1 MGTNYTR
8 QSSYSSGDT
17 ITAAHSNNEFDRL
30 ESAFSTSGHSHDGT
44 AGEGG
49 AITSLTANCTVPD
62 NVNLIFGTNS
72 DVSVQYDETTT
83 DSLRI
88 AALEGAAVAIT
99 FAADEGDDAGDEWKL
114 NIADGGVL
122 TLGNDINSAGTYV
135 THLTLTPNATVA
147 NSTAAFAGNVTV
159 AGDLTIS
166 GDDLTMGTNTSGHV
180 LVADGSNFNPVA
192 ISGDVTI
199 AANGAVTIANGAVE
213 NAMLADDA
221 VGADELAA
229 NAVVTASIV
238 DDNVTQAKIADDAV
252 GADQLAA
259 NAVVDASVASSANIA
274 VSKTALTAGTNIS
287 LSTNTLNVDDA
298 FLINSGD
305 DTTSGVITSA
315 GYKLNVGAGSGDV
328 TTQFQQGGTTLFTVG
343 IDDSDSEKFKIHSS
357 TALADTSDFEITS
370 AGVVSLGSDLN
381 VAGNTILT
389 GNLTVN
395 GTTTTVNTAT
405 LGVVDPIIHLQTA
418 SDGGALGSDTNKDVG
433 IVMQYHN
440 GSAAKNAFL
449 GWDDSAG
456 KLTFVPDASLS
467 SEVVSG
473 SVGTIVAN
481 LEGNA
486 TGTAA
491 TVTGAAQS
499 NITSLG
505 TLTTL
510 TVDSIIIDGTNIG
523 HTSDTDAIAISS
535 GGVVTFSQVPLFP
548 ADTIETADIQAD
560 AVTGAKIADNAID
573 SEHYTDGSIDTAH
586 IADGQITLAKIAN
599 AAKTE
604 AIAIACSDETT
615 DLTTGTAK
623 VTFHMPYAFTLTGV
637 KAGVTTAPVGSTI
650 IVDINEAGSTIL
662 STKLTIDA
670 SEKTSATAATAAV
683 ISDTAL
689 ASDALITIDI
699 DQVGSSTAGTGL
711 KVYLIGYQT

>member
-1 MGTNYTR
+1 MGNSYTR
-8 QSSYSSGDT
+8 ASNYSSGDT

-30 ESAFSTSGHSHDGT
+30 ETAFGTSGHSHDGT
-44 AGEGG
+44 EGEGG
-49 AITSLTANCTVPD
+49 AITKLTANCTVPD
-62 NVNLIFGTNS
+62 NVNLIFGTDSN
-72 DVSVQYDETTT
+72 VSVQYDETTT

-199 AANGAVTIANGAVE
+199 ASNGAVTIANGAVE

-221 VGADELAA
+221 VGADE
-229 NAVVTASIV
+229 
-238 DDNVTQAKIADDAV
+238 
-252 GADQLAA
+252 LAA

-357 TALADTSDFEITS
+357 TALANTSDFEITS

-560 AVTGAKIADNAID
+560 AVTGAKIADDAID

-670 SEKTSATAATAAV
+670 SEKTSATSATAAV

>member
-1 MGTNYTR
+1 MAGYGSRANSDTFT
-8 QSSYSSGDT
+8 SGDT
-17 ITAAHSNNEFDRL
+17 IKAAHLNDEFDQL
-30 ESAFSTSGHSHDGT
+30 VAAFHETTGHKHDGST
-44 AGEGG
+44 DGDGA
-49 AITSLTANCTVPD
+49 AITSLPANCTLPD
-62 NVNLIFGTNS
+62 DIKLIFGTNS
-72 DVSVQYDETTT
+72 DVFIQYDETTT

-88 AALEGAAVAIT
+88 AALDGAALGIT
-99 FAADEGDDAGDEWKL
+99 LAADNGDDAGDEWKL
-114 NIADGGVL
+114 NVADGGVL
-122 TLGNDINSAGTYV
+122 TLGNDINSAHTYV

-192 ISGDVTI
+192 LSGDVTI
-199 AANGAVTIANGAVE
+199 ASNGAVTIANQAVE

-229 NAVVTASIV
+229 NAVV
-238 DDNVTQAKIADDAV
+238 N
-252 GADQLAA
+252 
-259 NAVVDASVASSANIA
+259 ASVASDAAIA
-274 VSKTALTAGTNIS
+274 VSKTALVAGTNIT

-305 DTTSGVITSA
+305 DTTSGVVTSA

-357 TALADTSDFEITS
+357 TSLADTSDLEITS
-370 AGVVSLGSDLN
+370 AGVVSLASDLN
-381 VAGNTILT
+381 VGGNTILT

-405 LGVVDPIIHLQTA
+405 MGVVDPIIHLQTA
-418 SDGGALGSDTNKDVG
+418 ADGGALGSDTNKDVG

-449 GWDDSAG
+449 GWDDSAE

-467 SEVVSG
+467 SEVVTG

-481 LEGNA
+481 LEGNV
-486 TGTAA
+486 TGNTSGTAA
-491 TVTGAAQS
+491 TVTNAAQS

-523 HTSDTDAIAISS
+523 HTSDTDAMAISS

-560 AVTGAKIADNAID
+560 AVTGAKIADDAID
-573 SEHYTDGSIDTAH
+573 SEHYTDGSIDLAH
-586 IADGQITLAKIAN
+586 IST

-604 AIAIACSDETT
+604 CIAIACSDETT
-615 DLTTGTAK
+615 ALTTGTAK
-623 VTFHMPYAFTLTGV
+623 VTFHMPYAFYLTGI
-637 KAGVTTAPVGSTI
+637 KAGVTTAPVGSVLT
-650 IVDINEAGSTIL
+650 VDLNEAGSTCL
-662 STKLTIDA
+662 TTKLTIDA
-670 SEKTSATAATAAV
+670 GEKTSATAATAAV
-683 ISDTAL
+683 IGGAGPAL
-689 ASDALITIDI
+689 AADALMTIDV
-699 DQVGSSTAGTGL
+699 DGVGSSTAGAGL

>member
-62 NVNLIFGTNS
+62 NVNLIFGTDSN
-72 DVSVQYDETTT
+72 VSVQYDETTT

-199 AANGAVTIANGAVE
+199 ASNGAVTIANGAVE

-481 LEGNA
+481 LEGNV
-486 TGTAA
+486 TGNTSGTAA

-586 IADGQITLAKIAN
+586 IADNQITPAKIAGEVN
-599 AAKTE
+599 AQTAASYTLVIGDAFKTLTMTNSG
-604 AIAIACSDETT
+604 ANTVTIPPNSSVAFTVGDRIDIIMAGAGTT
-615 DLTTGTAK
+615 SVTGGSGVSVNGITTGTGAIAAQYSAVSCIK
-623 VTFHMPYAFTLTGV
+623 TGTDAWLLV
-637 KAGVTTAPVGSTI
+637 GNHGGVS
-650 IVDINEAGSTIL
+650 
-662 STKLTIDA
+662 
-670 SEKTSATAATAAV
+670 
-683 ISDTAL
+683 
-689 ASDALITIDI
+689 
-699 DQVGSSTAGTGL
+699 
-711 KVYLIGYQT
+711 

>member
-88 AALEGAAVAIT
+88 AAAEGAALAVT

-180 LVADGSNFNPVA
+180 LVADGTNFNPVA
-192 ISGDVTI
+192 LSGDVTI
-199 AANGAVTIANGAVE
+199 ASNGAVTIANQAVE

-229 NAVVTASIV
+229 NAVV
-238 DDNVTQAKIADDAV
+238 
-252 GADQLAA
+252 
-259 NAVVDASVASSANIA
+259 DASVASGAAIA
-274 VSKTALTAGTNIS
+274 VSKTALVAGTNIT

-305 DTTSGVITSA
+305 DTTSGVVTSA

-370 AGVVSLGSDLN
+370 AGVVSLASDLN
-381 VAGNTILT
+381 VGGNTILT

-405 LGVVDPIIHLQTA
+405 MGVVDPIIHLQTA
-418 SDGGALGSDTNKDVG
+418 ADGGALGSDTNKDVG

-449 GWDDSAG
+449 GWDDSAE

-467 SEVVSG
+467 SEVVTG

-481 LEGNA
+481 LEGNV
-486 TGTAA
+486 TGNTSGTAA

-523 HTSDTDAIAISS
+523 HTSDTDAMAISS

-560 AVTGAKIADNAID
+560 AVTGAKIADDAID
-573 SEHYTDGSIDTAH
+573 SEHYTDGSVDLAH
-586 IADGQITLAKIAN
+586 IST

-604 AIAIACSDETT
+604 VIAIACGDETT
-615 DLTTGTAK
+615 ATAAATAV
-623 VTFHMPYAFTLTGV
+623 VTFHMPYAFYLTGI
-637 KAGVTTAPVGSTI
+637 KAGVTTAPVGSVLT
-650 IVDINEAGSTIL
+650 VDLNEAGSTCL
-662 STKLTIDA
+662 TTKLTIDA
-670 SEKTSATAATAAV
+670 GEKTSATAATAAV
-683 ISDTAL
+683 IGGAGPAL
-689 ASDALITIDI
+689 AADALMTIDV
-699 DQVGSSTAGTGL
+699 DGVGSSTAGAGL

>member
-1 MGTNYTR
+1 MAGYGSRANSDTFTA
-8 QSSYSSGDT
+8 GDT
-17 ITAAHSNNEFDRL
+17 IKAAHLNDEFDQL
-30 ESAFSTSGHSHDGT
+30 VAAFHETTGHKHDGST
-44 AGEGG
+44 DGDGA
-49 AITSLTANCTVPD
+49 AITSLPANCTLPD
-62 NVNLIFGTNS
+62 DIKLIFGTNS
-72 DVSVQYDETTT
+72 DVFIQYDETTT

-88 AALEGAAVAIT
+88 AALDGAALGIT
-99 FAADEGDDAGDEWKL
+99 LAADNGDDAGDEWKL
-114 NIADGGVL
+114 NVADGGVL
-122 TLGNDINSAGTYV
+122 TLGNDINSAHTYV

-180 LVADGSNFNPVA
+180 LVADGTNFNPVA
-192 ISGDVTI
+192 LSGDVTI
-199 AANGAVTIANGAVE
+199 ASNGAVTIANQAVE

-229 NAVVTASIV
+229 NAVV
-238 DDNVTQAKIADDAV
+238 
-252 GADQLAA
+252 
-259 NAVVDASVASSANIA
+259 DASVASGAAIA
-274 VSKTALTAGTNIS
+274 VSKTALVAGTNIT

-298 FLINSGD
+298 FLTNSGD
-305 DTTSGVITSA
+305 DTTSGVVTSA

-370 AGVVSLGSDLN
+370 AGVVSLASDLN
-381 VAGNTILT
+381 VGGNTILT

-405 LGVVDPIIHLQTA
+405 MGVVDPIIHLQTA
-418 SDGGALGSDTNKDVG
+418 ADGGALGSDTNKDVG

-449 GWDDSAG
+449 GWDDSAE

-467 SEVVSG
+467 SEVVTG

-481 LEGNA
+481 LEGNV
-486 TGTAA
+486 TGNTSGTAA

-523 HTSDTDAIAISS
+523 HTSDTDAMAISS

-560 AVTGAKIADNAID
+560 AVTGAKIADDAID
-573 SEHYTDGSIDTAH
+573 SEHYTDGSVDLAH
-586 IADGQITLAKIAN
+586 IST

-604 AIAIACSDETT
+604 VIAIACGDETT
-615 DLTTGTAK
+615 ATAAATAV
-623 VTFHMPYAFTLTGV
+623 VTFHMPYAFYLTGI
-637 KAGVTTAPVGSTI
+637 KAGVTTAPVGSVLT
-650 IVDINEAGSTIL
+650 VDLNEAGSTCL
-662 STKLTIDA
+662 TTKLTIDA
-670 SEKTSATAATAAV
+670 GEKTSATAATAAV
-683 ISDTAL
+683 IGGAGPAL
-689 ASDALITIDI
+689 AADALMTIDV
-699 DQVGSSTAGTGL
+699 DGVGSSTAGAGL

>member
-1 MGTNYTR
+1 M
-8 QSSYSSGDT
+8 
-17 ITAAHSNNEFDRL
+17 
-30 ESAFSTSGHSHDGT
+30 GT
-44 AGEGG
+44 AGTDI
-49 AITSLTANCTVPD
+49 AITFDGETNDGVLTWMEDEDFFKFGDDLMMVD
-62 NVNLIFGTNS
+62 NEAIIFGTDSN
-72 DVSVQYDETTT
+72 VLIQYDEATT

-88 AALEGAAVAIT
+88 SAAEGAALAIT
-99 FAADEGDDAGDEWKL
+99 LAADEGDDAGDEWKL
-114 NIADGGVL
+114 NVADGGVF

-180 LVADGSNFNPVA
+180 LVADGTNFNPVA
-192 ISGDVTI
+192 LSGDVTV
-199 AANGAVTIANGAVE
+199 NSSG
-213 NAMLADDA
+213 
-221 VGADELAA
+221 
-229 NAVVTASIV
+229 VTAIGSGVIV
-238 DDNVTQAKIADDAV
+238 NADINNSAAIA
-252 GADQLAA
+252 L
-259 NAVVDASVASSANIA
+259 
-274 VSKTALTAGTNIS
+274 SKTALTAGTNIS

-305 DTTSGVITSA
+305 DTTSGVVTSA

-343 IDDSDSEKFKIHSS
+343 IDDSDSEKFKIHSG
-357 TALADTSDFEITS
+357 TALADTSDQEITS
-370 AGVVSLGSDLN
+370 AGVVSLASDLN
-381 VAGNTILT
+381 VGGNTVLT

-405 LGVVDPIIHLQTA
+405 MGVVDPIIHLQTA

-433 IVMQYHN
+433 LVMQYHN

-523 HTSDTDAIAISS
+523 HTSDTDAMAISS

-560 AVTGAKIADNAID
+560 AVTGAKIADDAIN

-586 IADGQITLAKIAN
+586 IADGQITLAKVAT

-604 AIAIACSDETT
+604 VIAIACGDETT
-615 DLTTGTAK
+615 ATAAATAV
-623 VTFHMPYAFTLTGV
+623 VTFHMPYAFYLTGI
-637 KAGVTTAPVGSTI
+637 KAGVTTAPVGSVLT
-650 IVDINEAGSTIL
+650 VDLNEAGSTCL
-662 STKLTIDA
+662 TTKLTIDA
-670 SEKTSATAATAAV
+670 GEKTSATAATAAV
-683 ISDTAL
+683 IGGAGPAL
-689 ASDALITIDI
+689 ASDALMTIDV
-699 DQVGSSTAGTGL
+699 DGVGSSTAGAGL

>member
-44 AGEGG
+44 TGEGG

-88 AALEGAAVAIT
+88 AAAEGAALAVT

-135 THLTLTPNATVA
+135 THLTLTPNSTVA

-180 LVADGSNFNPVA
+180 LVADGTNFNPVA
-192 ISGDVTI
+192 LSGDVTV
-199 AANGAVTIANGAVE
+199 NSSG
-213 NAMLADDA
+213 
-221 VGADELAA
+221 
-229 NAVVTASIV
+229 VTAIGSGVIV
-238 DDNVTQAKIADDAV
+238 NADINNSAAIA
-252 GADQLAA
+252 L
-259 NAVVDASVASSANIA
+259 
-274 VSKTALTAGTNIS
+274 SKTALTAGTNIS

-305 DTTSGVITSA
+305 DTTSGVVTSA

-328 TTQFQQGGTTLFTVG
+328 TTEFQQGGTTLFTVG

-370 AGVVSLGSDLN
+370 AGVVSLASDLN
-381 VAGNTILT
+381 VGGNTVLT

-395 GTTTTVNTAT
+395 GSTTTVNTAT
-405 LGVVDPIIHLQTA
+405 LSVEDPLIILASGNDAADSVDIGFYGLYDTSGTDKYAGLFRDANDSGKFKLFKDLQTA
-418 SDGGALGSDTNKDVG
+418 PTTTVNTSGTG
-433 IVMQYHN
+433 Y
-440 GSAAKNAFL
+440 AA
-449 GWDDSAG
+449 
-456 KLTFVPDASLS
+456 
-467 SEVVSG
+467 
-473 SVGTIVAN
+473 GTLVAN

-523 HTSDTDAIAISS
+523 HTSDTDAMAISS

-548 ADTIETADIQAD
+548 ANTIETADIQAD
-560 AVTGAKIADNAID
+560 AVTGAKIADDAID
-573 SEHYTDGSIDTAH
+573 SEHYTDGSVDLAH
-586 IADGQITLAKIAN
+586 IST

-604 AIAIACSDETT
+604 VIAIACGDETT
-615 DLTTGTAK
+615 ATAAATAV
-623 VTFHMPYAFTLTGV
+623 VTFHMPYAFYLTGI
-637 KAGVTTAPVGSTI
+637 KAGVTTAPVGSVLT
-650 IVDINEAGSTIL
+650 VDLNEAGSTCL
-662 STKLTIDA
+662 TTKLTIDA

-683 ISDTAL
+683 IGGAGPAL
-689 ASDALITIDI
+689 AADALMTIDV
-699 DQVGSSTAGTGL
+699 DGVGSSTAGAGL

>member
-1 MGTNYTR
+1 MAGYGSRANSDTFT
-8 QSSYSSGDT
+8 SGDT
-17 ITAAHSNNEFDRL
+17 IKAAHLNDEFDQL
-30 ESAFSTSGHSHDGT
+30 VAAFHETTGHKHDGST
-44 AGEGG
+44 DGDGA
-49 AITSLTANCTVPD
+49 AITSLPANCTLPD
-62 NVNLIFGTNS
+62 DIKLIFGTNS
-72 DVSVQYDETTT
+72 DVFIQYDETTT

-88 AALEGAAVAIT
+88 AAAEGAALAVT
-99 FAADEGDDAGDEWKL
+99 LAADEGDDAGDEWKL

-199 AANGAVTIANGAVE
+199 ASNGAVTIANGAVE

-221 VGADELAA
+221 VGADE
-229 NAVVTASIV
+229 
-238 DDNVTQAKIADDAV
+238 
-252 GADQLAA
+252 LAA

-357 TALADTSDFEITS
+357 TALANTSDFEITS

-560 AVTGAKIADNAID
+560 AITGAKIADDAID

-586 IADGQITLAKIAN
+586 IADNQITPAKIAGEVN
-599 AAKTE
+599 AQTAASYTLVIGDAFKTLTMTNSG
-604 AIAIACSDETT
+604 ANTVTIPPNSSVAFTVGDRIDIIMAGAGTT
-615 DLTTGTAK
+615 SVTGGSGVSVNGVTTGTGAIAAQYSAVSCIK
-623 VTFHMPYAFTLTGV
+623 TDTNAWLLVGNHGGV
-637 KAGVTTAPVGSTI
+637 S
-650 IVDINEAGSTIL
+650 
-662 STKLTIDA
+662 
-670 SEKTSATAATAAV
+670 
-683 ISDTAL
+683 
-689 ASDALITIDI
+689 
-699 DQVGSSTAGTGL
+699 
-711 KVYLIGYQT
+711 

>member
-1 MGTNYTR
+1 M
-8 QSSYSSGDT
+8 
-17 ITAAHSNNEFDRL
+17 
-30 ESAFSTSGHSHDGT
+30 
-44 AGEGG
+44 
-49 AITSLTANCTVPD
+49 
-62 NVNLIFGTNS
+62 
-72 DVSVQYDETTT
+72 
-83 DSLRI
+83 
-88 AALEGAAVAIT
+88 
-99 FAADEGDDAGDEWKL
+99 
-114 NIADGGVL
+114 
-122 TLGNDINSAGTYV
+122 
-135 THLTLTPNATVA
+135 
-147 NSTAAFAGNVTV
+147 
-159 AGDLTIS
+159 
-166 GDDLTMGTNTSGHV
+166 
-180 LVADGSNFNPVA
+180 
-192 ISGDVTI
+192 
-199 AANGAVTIANGAVE
+199 
-213 NAMLADDA
+213 
-221 VGADELAA
+221 
-229 NAVVTASIV
+229 
-238 DDNVTQAKIADDAV
+238 
-252 GADQLAA
+252 
-259 NAVVDASVASSANIA
+259 ASSANIA

-560 AVTGAKIADNAID
+560 AVTGAKIADDAID

>member
-1 MGTNYTR
+1 MGNSYTR
-8 QSSYSSGDT
+8 ASNYSSGDT

-30 ESAFSTSGHSHDGT
+30 ETAFGTSGHSHDGT
-44 AGEGG
+44 EGEGG
-49 AITSLTANCTVPD
+49 AITKLTANCTVPD
-62 NVNLIFGTNS
+62 NVNLIFGTDSN
-72 DVSVQYDETTT
+72 VSVQYDETTT
-83 DSLRI
+83 DSLRV
-88 AALEGAAVAIT
+88 AALDGAALGIIL
-99 FAADEGDDAGDEWKL
+99 AADNGDDAGDEWKL

-199 AANGAVTIANGAVE
+199 ASNGAVTIANGAVE

-221 VGADELAA
+221 VGADE
-229 NAVVTASIV
+229 
-238 DDNVTQAKIADDAV
+238 
-252 GADQLAA
+252 LAA

-560 AVTGAKIADNAID
+560 AITGAKIADDAID

-586 IADGQITLAKIAN
+586 IADNQITPAKIAGEVN
-599 AAKTE
+599 AQTGTTYTLVIGDAFKTVTMSNSSSNTLTIPPNSSVAFAVGDRIDVVMLGSGTTTVTGGSGVTVNGVSTGSG
-604 AIAIACSDETT
+604 AIAAQ
-615 DLTTGTAK
+615 
-623 VTFHMPYAFTLTGV
+623 Y
-637 KAGVTTAPVGSTI
+637 
-650 IVDINEAGSTIL
+650 
-662 STKLTIDA
+662 
-670 SEKTSATAATAAV
+670 AAV
-683 ISDTAL
+683 SCLKL
-689 ASDALITIDI
+689 ATNTWVLMGNHGGVS
-699 DQVGSSTAGTGL
+699 
-711 KVYLIGYQT
+711 

>member
-1 MGTNYTR
+1 MGNSYTR
-8 QSSYSSGDT
+8 ASNYSSGDT

-30 ESAFSTSGHSHDGT
+30 ETAFGTSGHSHDGT
-44 AGEGG
+44 EGEGG
-49 AITSLTANCTVPD
+49 AITKLTANCTVPD
-62 NVNLIFGTNS
+62 NVNLIFGTDSN
-72 DVSVQYDETTT
+72 VSVQYDETTT

-199 AANGAVTIANGAVE
+199 ASNGAVTIANGAVE

-221 VGADELAA
+221 VGADE
-229 NAVVTASIV
+229 
-238 DDNVTQAKIADDAV
+238 
-252 GADQLAA
+252 LAA

-357 TALADTSDFEITS
+357 TALANTSDFEITS

-560 AVTGAKIADNAID
+560 AVTGAKIADDAID

>member
-1 MGTNYTR
+1 MGNSYTR
-8 QSSYSSGDT
+8 ASNYSSGDT

-30 ESAFSTSGHSHDGT
+30 ETAFGTSGHSHDGT
-44 AGEGG
+44 EGEGG
-49 AITSLTANCTVPD
+49 AITKLTANCTVPD
-62 NVNLIFGTNS
+62 NVNLIFGTDSN
-72 DVSVQYDETTT
+72 VSVQYDETTT

-199 AANGAVTIANGAVE
+199 ASNGAVTIANGAVE

-221 VGADELAA
+221 VGADE
-229 NAVVTASIV
+229 
-238 DDNVTQAKIADDAV
+238 
-252 GADQLAA
+252 LAA

-449 GWDDSAG
+449 CWDDSAG

-560 AVTGAKIADNAID
+560 AVTGAKIADDAID